1 VAGATDGASAV
12 KILAIALANMKRL
25 FRDRLGLFFIFVLP
39 IVLIVVLGAAFGGGV
54 TPKLGV
60 VGGSGARFAEEL
72 RSSLDDVRDVE
83 VDDYDDRASL
93 LDAVEHG
100 VAEGGL
106 FIPGDYDEALLS
118 GEDAEVSFLA
128 RPGSF
133 LAFSLRSAISA
144 QIDEQS
150 ARVRAAR
157 FATEE
162 VGGGFEQ
169 NLERAEVV
177 ATGVPEIRV
186 RTDFA
191 QEDAAEVE
199 NSQFAFPAAQELLLF
214 MFVTSLSA
222 AAQLIQT
229 RQLGVSRRMISTPTS
244 VRTVILGE
252 ALGRFGVAILQ
263 GLFIVVF
270 SALLFGIDWGDPL
283 ATGLVVTLFAL
294 VGAGAAMLVGA
305 TFRNDEQANSIGIFL
320 GLGLAALGGCMVP
333 LEVFPSTMETVAH
346 ITPHAWAVEGMTD
359 IVLEGA
365 GVGDIALQLGVL
377 LAFAV
382 VLLGIATWSLRRTIV
397 G

>member
-1 VAGATDGASAV
+1 MARAPHGASAV
-12 KILAIALANMKRL
+12 KVLAIALANMKRL

-39 IVLIVVLGAAFGGGV
+39 IVLIIVLGAAFGGGV

-60 VGGSGARFAEEL
+60 VGGAGGRLAEEL
-72 RSSLDDVRDVE
+72 RSGLDDLRDVE
-83 VDDYDDRASL
+83 VVDYSDRASV

-106 FIPGDYDEALLS
+106 FIPGDYDETVL
-118 GEDAEVSFLA
+118 GGDDAEVAFVA

-133 LAFSLRSAISA
+133 LAFSLRTAIGA
-144 QIDEQS
+144 EIDEQS
-150 ARVRAAR
+150 ARIRAAR

-162 VGGGFEQ
+162 LGGGLEQ
-169 NLERAEVV
+169 NLERAESV
-177 ATGVPEIRV
+177 ATGVPDV
-186 RTDFA
+186 SVSTDFA

-252 ALGRFGVAILQ
+252 ALGRFGIAMLQ

-270 SALLFGIDWGDPL
+270 SALLFGIDWGDPF
-283 ATGLVVTLFAL
+283 ATGLVVILFAL

-305 TFRNDEQANSIGIFL
+305 TFRNDEQANSVGLLL

-359 IVLEGA
+359 IVLDGA

-377 LAFAV
+377 LVYAV
-382 VLLGIATWSLRRTIV
+382 VLLGVATWSLRRRIV

>member
-1 VAGATDGASAV
+1 MKV
-12 KILAIALANMKRL
+12 LAIALANMKRL

-60 VGGSGARFAEEL
+60 VGGAGGRLAEEL
-72 RSSLDDVRDVE
+72 RSGLDDVRDVE
-83 VDDYDDRASL
+83 VVDYSDRPSL

-106 FIPGDYDEALLS
+106 FIPGDYDERLLE
-118 GEDAEVSFLA
+118 GDDVELAFVA

-133 LAFSLRSAISA
+133 LAFSLRTAA
-144 QIDEQS
+144 QTEIDEQS
-150 ARVRAAR
+150 ARIRAAR

-162 VGGGFEQ
+162 VGGGFER
-169 NLERAEVV
+169 NLERAEAVT
-177 ATGVPEIRV
+177 AGVPDVRV
-186 RTDFA
+186 GTDFA
-191 QEDAAEVE
+191 QEDAAEVG

-244 VRTVILGE
+244 VKTVILGE

-263 GLFIVVF
+263 GLFILVF

-283 ATGLVVTLFAL
+283 ATGLVVILFAL

-305 TFRNDEQANSIGIFL
+305 TFRNDEQANSVGLLL

-333 LEVFPSTMETVAH
+333 LEVFPRTMETVAH

-359 IVLEGA
+359 IVLDRA
-365 GVGDIALQLGVL
+365 GVSDVSLQLGVL
-377 LAFAV
+377 LVYAV
-382 VLLGIATWSLRRTIV
+382 VLLTIATWSLRRRIV

>member
-1 VAGATDGASAV
+1 MKV
-12 KILAIALANMKRL
+12 LAIALANMKRL

-39 IVLIVVLGAAFGGGV
+39 IVLIIVLGAAFGGGV

-60 VGGSGARFAEEL
+60 VGGAGGRLAEEL
-72 RSSLDDVRDVE
+72 RSGLDDLRDVE
-83 VDDYDDRASL
+83 VVDYSDRASV

-106 FIPGDYDEALLS
+106 FIPGDYDETVL
-118 GEDAEVSFLA
+118 GGDDAEVAFVA

-133 LAFSLRSAISA
+133 LAFSLRTAIGA
-144 QIDEQS
+144 EIDEQS
-150 ARVRAAR
+150 ARIRAAR

-162 VGGGFEQ
+162 LGGGLEQ
-169 NLERAEVV
+169 NLERAESV
-177 ATGVPEIRV
+177 ATGVPDV
-186 RTDFA
+186 SVSTDFA

-252 ALGRFGVAILQ
+252 ALGRFGIAMLQ

-270 SALLFGIDWGDPL
+270 SALLFGIDWGDPF
-283 ATGLVVTLFAL
+283 ATGLVVILFAL

-305 TFRNDEQANSIGIFL
+305 TFRNDEQANSVGLLL

-359 IVLEGA
+359 IVLDGA

-377 LAFAV
+377 LVYAV
-382 VLLGIATWSLRRTIV
+382 VLLGVATWSLRRRIV

>member
-12 KILAIALANMKRL
+12 KVLAIALANMKRL

-60 VGGSGARFAEEL
+60 VGGTGGRFAEEL
-72 RSSLDDVRDVE
+72 RSGLDDVRDVE
-83 VDDYDDRASL
+83 VVDYEDRPSL

-106 FIPGDYDEALLS
+106 FIPGDYDETLLS
-118 GEDAEVSFLA
+118 GGDVEVSFLA

-133 LAFSLRSAISA
+133 LAFSLRTAA
-144 QIDEQS
+144 AAEIDEQS

-157 FATEE
+157 FATQE
-162 VGGGFEQ
+162 VGGGFEE
-169 NLERAEVV
+169 NLERAEGV
-177 ATGVPEIRV
+177 AAGVPEV
-186 RTDFA
+186 GVASDFA
-191 QEDAAEVE
+191 QEDALEAE

-229 RQLGVSRRMISTPTS
+229 RQLGVSRRMVSTPTS

-252 ALGRFGVAILQ
+252 AFGRFGVAMVQ

-270 SALLFGIDWGDPL
+270 SALLFSIDWGDPL
-283 ATGLVVTLFAL
+283 ATGLVVVLFAL
-294 VGAGAAMLVGA
+294 VGTGAAMLVGA
-305 TFRNDEQANSIGIFL
+305 TFRNDEQANSIGLFL

-333 LEVFPSTMETVAH
+333 LEVFPSTMERVAH
-346 ITPHAWAVEGMTD
+346 ITPHAWAVEGLTD
-359 IVLEGA
+359 VVLENA
-365 GVGDIALQLGVL
+365 GVADIALQLGVL

-382 VLLGIATWSLRRTIV
+382 VLLGIATWSLRKRIV

>member
-1 VAGATDGASAV
+1 V
-12 KILAIALANMKRL
+12 KVLAIALANMKRL

-39 IVLIVVLGAAFGGGV
+39 IVLIIVLGAAFGGGV

-60 VGGSGARFAEEL
+60 VGGAGGRLAEEL
-72 RSSLDDVRDVE
+72 RSGLDDVRDVE
-83 VDDYDDRASL
+83 VVDYSDRAPL

-106 FIPGDYDEALLS
+106 FIPSDYDERLLE
-118 GEDAEVSFLA
+118 GGDVEVSFVA

-133 LAFSLRSAISA
+133 LAFSLRTAA
-144 QIDEQS
+144 QTEIDEQS
-150 ARVRAAR
+150 ARIRAAR

-169 NLERAEVV
+169 NLERAEAVT
-177 ATGVPEIRV
+177 AGVPDVRV
-186 RTDFA
+186 STDFA

-263 GLFIVVF
+263 GLFILVF

-283 ATGLVVTLFAL
+283 ATGLVVILFAL

-305 TFRNDEQANSIGIFL
+305 TFRNDEQANSVGLLL

-333 LEVFPSTMETVAH
+333 LEVFPRTMETVAH

-359 IVLEGA
+359 IVLDRA
-365 GVGDIALQLGVL
+365 GVSDVSLQLGVL
-377 LAFAV
+377 LVYAV
-382 VLLGIATWSLRRTIV
+382 VLLTIATWSLRRRIV

>member
-1 VAGATDGASAV
+1 MKV
-12 KILAIALANMKRL
+12 LAIALANMKRL

-39 IVLIVVLGAAFGGGV
+39 IVLIIVLGAAFGGGV

-60 VGGSGARFAEEL
+60 VGGAGGRLAEEL
-72 RSSLDDVRDVE
+72 RSGLDDVRDVE
-83 VDDYDDRASL
+83 VVDYSDRASL

-106 FIPGDYDEALLS
+106 FIPSDYDEWLLEG
-118 GEDAEVSFLA
+118 GEVEVSFVA

-133 LAFSLRSAISA
+133 LAFSLRTAA
-144 QIDEQS
+144 QTEIDEQS
-150 ARVRAAR
+150 ARIRAAR

-169 NLERAEVV
+169 NLERAEGVT
-177 ATGVPEIRV
+177 AGVPDVRV
-186 RTDFA
+186 STDFA

-263 GLFIVVF
+263 GLFILVF

-283 ATGLVVTLFAL
+283 ATGLVVILFAL

-305 TFRNDEQANSIGIFL
+305 TFRNDEQANSVGLLL

-333 LEVFPSTMETVAH
+333 LEVFPRTMETVAH

-359 IVLEGA
+359 IVLDRA
-365 GVGDIALQLGVL
+365 GVSDVSLQLGVL
-377 LAFAV
+377 LVYAV
-382 VLLGIATWSLRRTIV
+382 VLLTIATWSLRRRIV

>member
-1 VAGATDGASAV
+1 VASAPDGASAV
-12 KILAIALANMKRL
+12 KVLAIALANMRRL
-25 FRDRLGLFFIFVLP
+25 LRDRLGLFFIFVLP

-60 VGGSGARFAEEL
+60 VGGAGGDLAVEL
-72 RSSLDDVRDVE
+72 RRGLDDLRDVE
-83 VDDYDDRASL
+83 VVDYSDRASL

-106 FIPGDYDEALLS
+106 FIPAGYDETLLD
-118 GEDAEVSFLA
+118 GDDADVSFVA

-133 LAFSLRSAISA
+133 LAFSLQTAIQA
-144 QIDEQS
+144 EIDEQS
-150 ARVRAAR
+150 ARIRAAR

-162 VGGGFEQ
+162 VGGGLEQ
-169 NLERAEVV
+169 NLHRAEVV
-177 ATGVPEIRV
+177 AAGVPQV
-186 RTDFA
+186 SVGTDFA

-244 VRTVILGE
+244 VRTVLLGE
-252 ALGRFGVAILQ
+252 ALGRFGVAMLQ

-283 ATGLVVTLFAL
+283 ATGLIVILFAL

-305 TFRNDEQANSIGIFL
+305 TFRNDEQANSVGLLL

-333 LEVFPSTMETVAH
+333 LEVFPPTMEAVAH
-346 ITPHAWAVEGMTD
+346 ITPHAWAVEGITD
-359 IVLEGA
+359 VVLDGA
-365 GVGDIALQLGVL
+365 GVAEIGLQLGVL
-377 LAFAV
+377 VVYAV
-382 VLLGIATWSLRRTIV
+382 VLLTIATWSLRRRIV

>member
-1 VAGATDGASAV
+1 VACTPDGDSAV
-12 KILAIALANMKRL
+12 KVLAIALANMKRL

-60 VGGSGARFAEEL
+60 VGGSGGRLAREL
-72 RSSLDDVRDVE
+72 RGGLDDVRDVE
-83 VDDYDDRASL
+83 VVDYSDRASL

-106 FIPGDYDEALLS
+106 LIPGVYDERLLS
-118 GEDAEVSFLA
+118 GGDVEVSFLA

-133 LAFSLRSAISA
+133 LALSLRTAAAA

-150 ARVRAAR
+150 AQIRAAR
-157 FATEE
+157 FAIEE
-162 VGGGFEQ
+162 AGGGFEE
-169 NLERAEVV
+169 NLQRAEVV
-177 ATGVPEIRV
+177 AASVPEVRV
-186 RTDFA
+186 STDFA
-191 QEDAAEVE
+191 QKDAVEVE

-244 VRTVILGE
+244 VRAVILGE
-252 ALGRFGVAILQ
+252 ALGRFGVAMLQ
-263 GLFIVVF
+263 GLFIIVF

-305 TFRNDEQANSIGIFL
+305 TFKNDEQANSIGIFL

-359 IVLEGA
+359 IVLDGA
-365 GVGDIALQLGVL
+365 RVGDIVLQLGVL
-377 LAFAV
+377 LAFSV
-382 VLLGIATWSLRRTIV
+382 VLLGVATWSLRRSIV